1 MSGDPLRP
9 ARHASA
15 RAGPRAA
22 PRAVLFDVDG
32 TLVSTRRLY
41 LEAYRRALAP
51 YLGRELDDAELL
63 ALRARSER
71 ELLLGLV
78 GAAAFDACV
87 AGFRRHY
94 QHLLA
99 THFDGIF
106 PGIPELLAR
115 IRAAGLRTGVV
126 TGKSRASWDV
136 SAALH
141 DLGPF
146 DAAIFDDDVRRPKP
160 DPEGLLLAL
169 GRLSLRP
176 AEALYVGDTIGD
188 LDAAIAAGAAPVV
201 ALWSRPAPEAER
213 LRARAASRPTPPSF
227 ATAPADVLAHLGL

>member
-1 MSGDPLRP
+1 MAGDPLRP
-9 ARHASA
+9 ARSAAA
-15 RAGPRAA
+15 RAGPGAA

-41 LEAYRRALAP
+41 LEAYRRALSP
-51 YLGRELDDAELL
+51 YLGRELDDTELL
-63 ALRARSER
+63 ALRPRSER

-78 GAAAFDACV
+78 GAAAFDACL
-87 AGFRRHY
+87 AGFRRHF

-99 THFDGIF
+99 THFDGVF
-106 PGIPELLAR
+106 PGIPELLAT
-115 IRAAGLRTGVV
+115 IRAAGLRTGIV

-146 DAAIFDDDVRRPKP
+146 DAAVFDDDVRRAKP

-169 GRLSLRP
+169 DRLALHP
-176 AEALYVGDTIGD
+176 AEALYVGDAIGD
-188 LDAAIAAGAAPVV
+188 LDAAIAAGTAPVV
-201 ALWSRPAPEAER
+201 ALWSRPSAEAER
-213 LRARAASRPTPPSF
+213 LRARAATRLALPSF
-227 ATAPADVLAHLGL
+227 AAAPADVLAYLGL